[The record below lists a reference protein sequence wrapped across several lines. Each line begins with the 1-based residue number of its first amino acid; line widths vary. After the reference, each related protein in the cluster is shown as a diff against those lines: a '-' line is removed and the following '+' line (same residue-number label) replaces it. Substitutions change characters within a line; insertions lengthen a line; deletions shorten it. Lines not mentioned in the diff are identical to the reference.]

1 QYNLQCGLL
10 PNVQV
15 IALFLCLERGNFM
28 TDDQQEQ
35 FSNFEEVIRKMEE
48 NREDK
53 EYFEVSVVETRL
65 HSKRGRRYQVERF
78 STPEK
83 AAILGK
89 KLLPRY
95 LDRECVYVVG
105 LTTKMEPIS
114 IQLMSIGSMNSA
126 NLDSARILT
135 HLLISGAQ
143 SFVIYHNHISG
154 DTTPSNEDIV
164 STKRIRDAANLV
176 GLNLADHII
185 IGEGFCSMKEKGY
198 I

>member
-1 QYNLQCGLL
+1 
-10 PNVQV
+10 
-15 IALFLCLERGNFM
+15 M

>member
-1 QYNLQCGLL
+1 
-10 PNVQV
+10 
-15 IALFLCLERGNFM
+15 M
-28 TDDQQEQ
+28 TDDKQEQ
-35 FSNFEEVIRKMEE
+35 YNNLDEMIFQMERHR
-48 NREDK
+48 NDK
-53 EYFEVSVVETRL
+53 EYYEVSLVETRL

-83 AAILGK
+83 AAVLGA

-95 LDRECVYVVG
+95 LDREYVYVVG
-105 LTTKMEPIS
+105 LTSKMEPIS

-126 NLDSARILT
+126 VLDPARILSY
-135 HLLISGAQ
+135 LLITGAQ
-143 SFVIYHNHISG
+143 SFVIFHNHISG
-154 DTTPSNEDIV
+154 DVTPSSQDVV

-185 IGEGFCSMKEKGY
+185 IGEGFCSMKEEDY

>member
-1 QYNLQCGLL
+1 MADVFYGKFNQFED
-10 PNVQV
+10 VV
-15 IALFLCLERGNFM
+15 SHI
-28 TDDQQEQ
+28 EQ
-35 FSNFEEVIRKMEE
+35 HGIEE
-48 NREDK
+48 
-53 EYFEVSVVETRL
+53 EYYEVSLVETRL
-65 HSKRGRRYQVERF
+65 HSKRGRRYRVERF

-83 AAILGK
+83 AAVLGE

-95 LDRECVYVVG
+95 LDREYVYVVG
-105 LTTKMEPIS
+105 LTSKMEPLS

-126 NLDSARILT
+126 VLDPARILSY
-135 HLLISGAQ
+135 LLITGAQ
-143 SFVIYHNHISG
+143 SFVIFHNHISG
-154 DTTPSNEDIV
+154 DLTPSSQDVV